1 MFEEASALSPAPPA
15 AATGSEADYQALV
28 QLLSMTAKGR
38 WFLSEFAKRNRNAE
52 TSKML
57 DAVARI
63 EQSIAVTPEDPGSQ
77 VGLDAVRTWVV
88 AARDAIAAQLSAPD
102 RRDLLANGER
112 GVLIIREVAQSMR
125 AIGNDPRICNILDR
139 QIVAIET
146 AQRATHDIEPLL
158 DAFDQLVAQI
168 EALAPAARPAAEAL
182 TIDLGDPSARLAAVA
197 DLARS
202 CASGEAIVML
212 HPVPPE
218 DEELLDRIA
227 AEMMAEGEPEP
238 SAFADDEEPS
248 APQPAATQA
257 SETSLALDAARA
269 HEPEQASEL
278 AEAAE
283 PTPAPEPAEASGTP
297 PAQDLTGKLAQINNG
312 SLGASLLASGLVV
325 PAAPEPENPFA
336 PLKRLSQAELMA
348 LFT

>member
-1 MFEEASALSPAPPA
+1 MSEEASALSPAPPA
-15 AATGSEADYQALV
+15 AATGSEADYHALV

-63 EQSIAVTPEDPGSQ
+63 EQSTAVSPDEPGSQ

-88 AARDAIAAQLSAPD
+88 ASRDAIAAQLNAPD
-102 RRDLLANGER
+102 RRDILTTAER

-139 QIVAIET
+139 QILAIET
-146 AQRATHDIEPLL
+146 AQRATHDAKPLL
-158 DAFDQLVAQI
+158 DAFDQLVVQI
-168 EALAPAARPAAEAL
+168 EALAPATRPAAEAV
-182 TIDLGDPSARLAAVA
+182 TIDLADPSARLAAVA

-202 CASGEAIVML
+202 CASGEAIVTL

-218 DEELLDRIA
+218 DEEVLARIA
-227 AEMMAEGEPEP
+227 AEMMADGEPEP
-238 SAFADDEEPS
+238 AAFAEADEVS
-248 APQPAATQA
+248 APQAAVTQV
-257 SETSLALDAARA
+257 SEPNLALDTARA
-269 HEPEQASEL
+269 FEMEQAPEP
-278 AEAAE
+278 AKAAE
-283 PTPAPEPAEASGTP
+283 PAPAPEPAETSGP
-297 PAQDLTGKLAQINNG
+297 LAQDLTSKLAQITNG
-312 SLGASLLASGLVV
+312 SLGASLLASGVVV
-325 PAAPEPENPFA
+325 PTAPEPKNPFA
-336 PLKRLSQAELMA
+336 PLKRLSQAELVA